1 MSLIEC
7 LPYAKGP
14 SCTPEMR
21 ELAMDRYE
29 VLAGAPYEEAGSGD
43 GDDEFHSA
51 EDS

>member
-21 ELAMDRYE
+21 ELAMERYE
-29 VLAGAPYEEAGSGD
+29 DLVGESYEEVAESDD
-43 GDDEFHSA
+43 GFLSA
-51 EDS
+51 ED